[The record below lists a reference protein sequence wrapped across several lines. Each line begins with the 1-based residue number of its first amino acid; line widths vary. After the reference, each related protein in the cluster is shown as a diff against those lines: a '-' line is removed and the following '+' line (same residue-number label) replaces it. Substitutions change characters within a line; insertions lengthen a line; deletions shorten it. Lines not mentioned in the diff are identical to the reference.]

1 VTPAGASAP
10 TRAGTALVVAA
21 VLAWALLAAWLARR
35 LAGLALDDFFIT
47 YRYAW
52 NLAAGHGFAFNPG
65 ERVFGTT
72 EPGLALLLAG
82 LTFATRLPIPALG
95 TWLTAAG
102 LVASAAL
109 LLAAARRRG
118 RLPEALAGGTL
129 ALASSFLWVSHGA
142 AAPLVLA
149 CLLLAAGLDPERP
162 RGEILAGLLAGA
174 AVWLRPDAVVG
185 AGLLGLLFCWEWRE
199 RRRLPWRYG
208 LAAGAVIAAGL
219 LAALAAF
226 GSALPQ
232 TGVAKH
238 AMAAA
243 AAGRE
248 AGAGFWPAAFPL
260 LARHWGPRWTWV
272 AALGIA
278 GLPALAAGA
287 GRAGR
292 LLALYA
298 AALAILYPFLGVP
311 FFVWYAFPVAFAALY
326 GTAFVAG
333 WAGRALA
340 TRLAGR
346 WTAAGRAAIAAVAAL
361 AILLPAALSLL
372 PASAGWFRAYRWFPY
387 LATYRRAALFVHRR
401 SAPADAVAY
410 VEIGV
415 IGYYGRQP
423 LVDLLGLVTPGSIP
437 YVEKGDLVGAFLA
450 RPTTWVLFHTRGRM
464 RPLVTRPW
472 FLRAYEAAARFAD
485 SDGRGAMTVFRR
497 RPGAPLPPAGPP
509 GAAHDLNSPAK
520 RIDSRLPG
528 PPGR

>member
-1 VTPAGASAP
+1 MVSCT
-10 TRAGTALVVAA
+10 
-21 VLAWALLAAWLARR
+21 
-35 LAGLALDDFFIT
+35 
-47 YRYAW
+47 
-52 NLAAGHGFAFNPG
+52 
-65 ERVFGTT
+65 
-72 EPGLALLLAG
+72 
-82 LTFATRLPIPALG
+82 
-95 TWLTAAG
+95 
-102 LVASAAL
+102 AL

-149 CLLLAAGLDPERP
+149 CLLLAARLDPERP
-162 RGEILAGLLAGA
+162 PGEVWAGLLAGA
-174 AVWLRPDAVVG
+174 AVWLRPDAAVG
-185 AGLLGLLFCWEWRE
+185 TGLLGLLLWRE

-260 LARHWGPRWTWV
+260 LARHWGPRWAWI
-272 AALGIA
+272 AALGLA

-298 AALAILYPFLGVP
+298 AALAVLYPLLGVP
-311 FFVWYAFPVAFAALY
+311 FFIWYAFPVAFAALY
-326 GTAFVAG
+326 AAPFGAG
-333 WAGRALA
+333 WVGRQVAARLESMRAEASSAPTKKPRSGSEPLDPESPFPCHPERERRTWGKGWRAGESISRRPPPRSFALA
-340 TRLAGR
+340 QDDQSLLARAGAR
-346 WTAAGRAAIAAVAAL
+346 WVGAAL
-361 AILLPAALSLL
+361 ALLLLLPAAGSLL
-372 PASAGWFRAYRWFPY
+372 PASAGWFGAYHWFPY

-437 YVEKGDLVGAFLA
+437 YVEQGDLVGAFLA

-509 GAAHDLNSPAK
+509 GAAHDLHDLHDLRDLRDLRDLNTAAK

-528 PPGR
+528 PPPGREP